1 MKKKYICRLSGLTI
15 LVKVRNIAKR
25 IEFNR
30 AVINPFGLVGCA
42 FSTEDEALQHAI
54 EHHPLF
60 RNGQRDGIWLY
71 GEPFEKAMKEVAVAK
86 PVVEAAKE
94 EEPKVEEPIK
104 EEVVEVPVE
113 APVEEEAPKRRA
125 RRIKKQE
132 E

>member
-15 LVKVRNIAKR
+15 LVKVRNVAKR

-54 EHHPLF
+54 EHHPFF

-71 GEPFEKAMKEVAVAK
+71 GEPFEKSMKEVAVAK

-104 EEVVEVPVE
+104 EEVVEMPEE
-113 APVEEEAPKRRA
+113 AHVEETPKRRA